1 MRPHLAMTTAAL
13 TILCG
18 ACLLG
23 SAPATAAPRSI
34 TVQQE
39 DLGAITVL
47 APQTQPERFVVYI
60 SDHDGLTPLRLAEV
74 ETIVARGAAV
84 ALLDLPKLQTTLAGL
99 KDEECY
105 YVFGDIEDVARTA
118 QRQLGMTEWRWPMMF
133 GVGDGGTLSYLMLAQ
148 APDNTSGG
156 AVSIGFVPQ
165 LKGNVPLCPG
175 APMIG
180 HANGV
185 IGYKPFDD
193 VPGPWVLIAPAAVT
207 ADVQAFQDAT
217 DGARIDIV
225 EGDDAKRFAAAVDA
239 LFAMAPKSAEG
250 LADLPLTELPAE
262 GSPKSLFILI
272 SGDGGWRDI
281 DKQIGEYLS
290 KNGVSVVG
298 VDSLRYFWSRREP
311 KHIASDLNRIAEHY
325 RDKWKLE
332 SVGIGG
338 YSFGADVIPLS
349 WPYLPKDLQARTKLI
364 ALLGLETTAD
374 LQVSVTGF
382 LGIKDSNDIEI
393 HPFLAGLPKDKTV
406 CFYGTAE
413 AKAGETACV
422 AQELDGATVVERPG
436 GHHFDGKYE
445 PVADMILERLK

>member
-1 MRPHLAMTTAAL
+1 MRAHLALTMLCAA
-13 TILCG
+13 CW
-18 ACLLG
+18 LG
-23 SAPATAAPRSI
+23 MAAPAAAAPRSI

-47 APQTQPERFVVYI
+47 APETQPDRFVVYI
-60 SDHDGLTPLRLAEV
+60 SDHEGLTPPRLAEA

-84 ALLDLPKLQTTLAGL
+84 ALLDLPKLQKTLAGL

-118 QRQLGMTEWRWPMMF
+118 QRQLGMAEWRWPIMF

-148 APDNTSGG
+148 APDNTAGG

-165 LKGNVPLCPG
+165 LQGSVPLCPG
-175 APMIG
+175 APMAS
-180 HANGV
+180 HANGM

-193 VPGPWVLIAPAAVT
+193 VPGPWVLIAPAAVP
-207 ADVQAFQDAT
+207 ADVQAFEDAT
-217 DGARIDIV
+217 GGARIDVV

-239 LFAMAPKSAEG
+239 LFAMAPKSTEG
-250 LADLPLTELPAE
+250 LAELPLTELPAE

-290 KNGVSVVG
+290 KNGVSVIG

-311 KHIASDLNRIAEHY
+311 KQIASDLNRIAQHY
-325 RDKWKLE
+325 CEKWKLE
-332 SVGIGG
+332 TVGIGG
-338 YSFGADVIPLS
+338 YSFGADVIPLA
-349 WPYLPKDLQARTKLI
+349 WPYMSKDAQARTKLI

-382 LGIKDSNDIEI
+382 LGIKDSNDIAVDQY
-393 HPFLAGLPKDKTV
+393 LAELPKEKTV
-406 CFYGTAE
+406 CFYGSAE

-422 AQELDGATVVERPG
+422 AAQLNGATLVERPG

>member
-1 MRPHLAMTTAAL
+1 MRAHLTL
-13 TILCG
+13 TIFCG
-18 ACLLG
+18 ACLLAVA
-23 SAPATAAPRSI
+23 APATAAPRSV
-34 TVQQE
+34 TVEQE

-47 APQTQPERFVVYI
+47 APETQPDRFVVYI
-60 SDHDGLTPLRLAEV
+60 SDHDGLTPSRLAEV

-84 ALLDLPKLQTTLAGL
+84 ALLDLPKLQTTLANL

-105 YVFGDIEDVARTA
+105 YVFGDIEDVARSA

-133 GVGDGGTLSYLMLAQ
+133 GVGDGGGTLSYLMLAQ
-148 APDNTSGG
+148 APDNTAGG

-175 APMIG
+175 APMVS
-180 HANGV
+180 HANGIV
-185 IGYKPFDD
+185 GYKPFDD
-193 VPGPWVLIAPAAVT
+193 VPGPWVLIAPAAVP
-207 ADVQAFQDAT
+207 AEVQAFEDAT
-217 DGARIDIV
+217 DGARIHIV

-239 LFAMAPKSAEG
+239 LFAMAPMSTAG
-250 LADLPLTELPAE
+250 LADLPLTELPAD

-290 KNGVSVVG
+290 KNGVSVIG

-311 KHIASDLNRIAEHY
+311 KQIASDLNRIAEHY
-325 RDKWKLE
+325 CEKWKLE
-332 SVGIGG
+332 TVGIGG
-338 YSFGADVIPLS
+338 YSFGADVIPLA
-349 WPYLPKDLQARTKLI
+349 WPYLPKEAQARTKLI

-382 LGIKDSNDIEI
+382 LGIKDSNDIAI
-393 HPFLAGLPKDKTV
+393 DQHLAVLPKEKTV

-422 AQELDGATVVERPG
+422 APQLNGATVVERPG